1 MLPVIF
7 VIPLVQLIILVN
19 AATLEMKEIKFQ
31 VVDKDL
37 SSTSRKLVSKFVH
50 SPFYTFT
57 GSSFDIDKAMDAM
70 NKDKADMILHV
81 KNGFEKQLFRENDG
95 EVQVY
100 INAINGMSAG
110 IMNGYAQQI
119 IMKFNKNIRAEWLK
133 VPGDKSGIQQIR
145 VTSSY
150 WYNPGLNYKVFMV
163 PAVLVILVTMIG
175 MILSSLNLVREKEI
189 GTIEQLNVTPVKKYQ
204 FIAGKLIPFWIL
216 ALLELSIGLIIGK
229 LLFHIPIEG
238 SLFLLYGVVGI
249 YLVVVLG
256 FGLLVSTLVDTQ
268 QQAMFINFFFMLV
281 FILMSG
287 VFTPVES
294 MPEWGQQLNLINP
307 IYYLMKVTR
316 MVLLKG
322 SEFVHIR
329 TEVASLT
336 VYALIIISLATWR
349 YRKVA

>member
-7 VIPLVQLIILVN
+7 VLPLVQLIILVN
-19 AATLEMKEIKFQ
+19 AATLEMKEIKFY

-37 SSTSRKLVSKFVH
+37 SSTSRKLVSSFVH

-57 GSSFDIDKAMDAM
+57 GSSFDIDKAMEAM

-81 KNGFEKQLFRENDG
+81 RNGFESNLFKENKG
-95 EVQVY
+95 EVQ
-100 INAINGMSAG
+100 IFLNAINGMSAG
-110 IMNGYAQQI
+110 IMNAYTQQI

-133 VPGDKSGIQQIR
+133 IPENRGGLQQILI
-145 VTSSY
+145 TSSF
-150 WYNPGLNYKVFMV
+150 WYNPDLNYKVFMV
-163 PAVLVILVTMIG
+163 PAVLVILVTMVG

-189 GTIEQLNVTPVKKYQ
+189 GTIEQLNVTPIKKYQ
-204 FIAGKLIPFWIL
+204 FIAGKLLPFWIL
-216 ALLELSIGLIIGK
+216 ALIELSIGLIVGK
-229 LLFHIPIEG
+229 LLFKIPIEG
-238 SLFLLYGVVGI
+238 SLLLLFGVVGI

-294 MPEWGQQLNLINP
+294 MPEWGQKLNLINP

-322 SEFVHIR
+322 SELIHIR
-329 TEVASLT
+329 AEVIKLSI
-336 VYALIIISLATWR
+336 YALIIISLATWR
-349 YRKVA
+349 YRKVS